1 MDLWHLI
8 HQKLCIITSMKKIN
22 SIHQFIPEIQQILK
36 YHGLKYHAHIC
47 SCQQKKN
54 TKVIF
59 SFPTF
64 VLACKKSAQFI
75 NSFLEYSRFY
85 NPIT

>member
-22 SIHQFIPEIQQILK
+22 SIHQFIPEIQQILE

-47 SCQQKKN
+47 SCQQKKIL
-54 TKVIF
+54 K
-59 SFPTF
+59 
-64 VLACKKSAQFI
+64 
-75 NSFLEYSRFY
+75 
-85 NPIT
+85 